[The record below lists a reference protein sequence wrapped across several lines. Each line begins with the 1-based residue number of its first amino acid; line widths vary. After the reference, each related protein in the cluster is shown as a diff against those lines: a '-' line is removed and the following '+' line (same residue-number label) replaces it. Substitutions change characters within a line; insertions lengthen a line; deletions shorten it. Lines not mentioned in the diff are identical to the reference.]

1 MSDPITRE
9 ETFLA
14 AAAGDSVTLPKPIT
28 RVEQYL
34 KRIAE
39 RTGTGGGSP
48 DSPQNAA
55 LTFTGA
61 VSATYDGSV
70 PVSVN
75 IPAGGSGGGDEWEL
89 VTEITPTETAT
100 VIYETFANGYKKL
113 HIEFDDMRSTLENPT
128 NASQVW
134 FNLNGTVH
142 NDRKAFRLAPN
153 GNFNQGTVF
162 GTNYSSYGVIDIEYT
177 KDFIHCKYICFWG
190 ADNIADYGALLKISD
205 VGSAINSLRLH
216 IGGNH
221 EFAATL
227 KMKIWGVRA

>member
-39 RTGTGGGSP
+39 RTGTGGGSS

-55 LTFTGA
+55 
-61 VSATYDGSV
+61 
-70 PVSVN
+70 
-75 IPAGGSGGGDEWEL
+75 EWEL

-134 FNLNGTVH
+134 FNLNGTIH
-142 NDRKAFRLAPN
+142 ADKKAFRLTPN
-153 GNFNQGTVF
+153 PNIAGGTVY

-177 KDFIHCKYICFWG
+177 KDFITCNYLCIWG
-190 ADNIADYGALLKISD
+190 VNNIADYGALLKISD

-216 IGGNH
+216 IGGNY

-227 KMKIWGVRA
+227 KMKVWGVRA